1 VKRFVLDASV
11 ALAWFLD
18 RPTAPFADHVRQLLL
33 RGDRAVVPAL
43 WQLEVANGFIVAE
56 RRGVHTPSDTVEA
69 LRNLDIV
76 IAQAIEN
83 CREDV
88 SMRRALQ
95 TAREFRLT
103 AYDAAYLETALRQ
116 DLPLATLDRQ
126 LVAAASKAGVE
137 VVS

>member
-1 VKRFVLDASV
+1 MKRFVLDASV

-18 RPTAPFADHVRQLLL
+18 CPTAPFADHVRQLLL
-33 RGDRAVVPAL
+33 RGNRAVVPAL
-43 WQLEVANGFIVAE
+43 WRLEIANGFIVAE

-83 CREDV
+83 SQDEV
-88 SMRRALQ
+88 SMRRAMQ

-103 AYDAAYLETALRQ
+103 AYDAVYFETALRQ
-116 DLPLATLDRQ
+116 GLPLATLDRQ
-126 LVAAASKAGVE
+126 LAGAASTAGVE
-137 VVS
+137 IVS